1 MVHSELSRGGCV
13 TAYDNIALP
22 HYLVH
27 LPNQNDLVLDIEV
40 EEDMNQRLNSGYLD
54 GDGYNARDFDDT
66 MIKV

>member
-1 MVHSELSRGGCV
+1 MSKTSARGGEGDKMVHSELSRGGCV

-40 EEDMNQRLNSGYLD
+40 EEDMN
-54 GDGYNARDFDDT
+54 
-66 MIKV
+66 